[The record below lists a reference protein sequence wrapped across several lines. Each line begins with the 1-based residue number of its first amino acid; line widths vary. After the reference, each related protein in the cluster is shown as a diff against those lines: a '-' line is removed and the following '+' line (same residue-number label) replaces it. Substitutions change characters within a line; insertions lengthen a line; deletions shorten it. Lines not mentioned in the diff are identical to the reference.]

1 MKSESDFSLAIAS
14 QPLWVVT
21 SGVQMSDSLTWTGG
35 VQRETDGDN
44 SRHSIIFL
52 NVPQKA
58 KFSETQTHQ

>member
-1 MKSESDFSLAIAS
+1 MSFYK
-14 QPLWVVT
+14 W
-21 SGVQMSDSLTWTGG
+21 GQMSDSLTWTGG

-52 NVPQKA
+52 TAPQKA